1 MEIFRRSE
9 FFVFFTILNRLEFAY
24 IWNLLYVYINY
35 NISYNELINLENF
48 KEVTVW
54 IIKSLQKKCY
64 TL

>member
-1 MEIFRRSE
+1 M
-9 FFVFFTILNRLEFAY
+9 FFTILNRLEFAY